1 MKKARIVLKLDDS
14 GFYILSRQFLDFF
27 VFWKVCVEFAFPR
40 VAMGLLDFV
49 NHIEEDQHICRQG
62 SKADNEVNGRIVG
75 GIHCIFAHVL
85 EGREGLCEHAPE
97 GQSMGSVLQP
107 CAFAYCECSRWS
119 APGAGQNRSTMR
131 GAAGSCMYRRSS
143 KGHKRQ
149 SRTTAYPARACL
161 CCRLWLSFF

>member
-107 CAFAYCECSRWS
+107 CAFAYCEC
-119 APGAGQNRSTMR
+119 ADG
-131 GAAGSCMYRRSS
+131 RRQEQG
-143 KGHKRQ
+143 KTAVPCVVRQ
-149 SRTTAYPARACL
+149 AVVCIGEVPKVISDNPEPQHIR
-161 CCRLWLSFF
+161 